1 MDSYIIQVQP
11 RDELTVLI
19 DKLIH
24 TQAERVYLLVPDSSR
39 IAQHSL
45 NFRLLKREAD
55 SLGKE
60 IVVVSSS
67 PRVQNLALKSQLQAH
82 QETHELKESA
92 SREAAEAIARPRKL
106 SDIVAPPATYQSD
119 AEAPPPRQKP
129 REKKKKVRH
138 DERKIKN
145 LSDGTV
151 RKITSFWMRKPL
163 PSLSHRAIR
172 GVPHVTLPGLP
183 RVKFDVKLN
192 NAAVLKAIL
201 ASLIGVSFLV
211 SIITF
216 YLILPRSKIYI
227 SPATEKVS
235 IDLKIRGDTNVI
247 ALEDGGDSVG
257 RVVPSQIF
265 EKSLRVSKTAASR
278 GEKDVREKATG
289 VIKVYNSY
297 SSSPQTLVQTT
308 RFVSESGKVF
318 RTIATIVVP
327 GAEVRDGEIVP
338 SSTMVSVIAQDAGR
352 EYNIGPSTFSIP
364 GFKGTPK
371 YLAFYGKSEKS
382 MGGGEIGKVKVISED
397 DYKNLE
403 KQVTSELSSQ
413 SSTALLTLL
422 PEGFLIPQGAKYTGQ
437 IQIDSSGKVGDSAAE
452 FTITGS
458 VLTKAFAVRESDIKK
473 MLANDFAARFP
484 NMRRNVGKEEII
496 YEAIDSRFEKG
507 ILEMKVSLSHDASA
521 IIDKQKIIEGVRGK
535 TEAEVRSF
543 LSSFASIREARVT
556 FWPFWVSKIPDDLN
570 KIEIIVEGEGEG
582 N

>member
-39 IAQHSL
+39 IAQHGL

-92 SREAAEAIARPRKL
+92 SREAVEAIASPHRKL
-106 SDIVAPPATYQSD
+106 SDIVAPPATYESD
-119 AEAPPPRQKP
+119 AGAPPLRQKP
-129 REKKKKVRH
+129 RDMKKKVRY

-145 LSDGTV
+145 LSDGAV
-151 RKITSFWMRKPL
+151 RKITSFWMKKPL
-163 PSLSHRAIR
+163 PGLPHKVIR
-172 GVPHVTLPGLP
+172 GVP
-183 RVKFDVKLN
+183 RVRFNVKLN
-192 NAAVLKAIL
+192 NAMVLRVIL
-201 ASLIGVSFLV
+201 VSLMGVSALV

-227 SPATEKVS
+227 SPITEKVS
-235 IDLKIRGDTNVI
+235 IDLKIRGDTDAVTP
-247 ALEDGGDSVG
+247 EDGGDADG
-257 RVVPSQIF
+257 RVVPTQIF
-265 EKSLRVSKTAASR
+265 ERTLRVSKTALSS
-278 GEKDVREKATG
+278 GEKEAREKATG
-289 VIKVYNSY
+289 SIKVYNSY

-327 GAEVRDGEIVP
+327 GAEVVDGEIVP
-338 SSTMVSVIAQDAGR
+338 SATTVSVIAQDAGR

-382 MGGGEIGKVKVISED
+382 MEGGEIGKVKIISED

-403 KQVTSELSSQ
+403 KQVVSELSSQ
-413 SSTALLTLL
+413 SSTALEALL
-422 PEGFLIPQGAKYTGQ
+422 PEGFLIPRSAQHTSQ
-437 IQIDSSGKVGDSAAE
+437 IEINSSGKIGDSAAE
-452 FTITGS
+452 LTITGN
-458 VLTKAFAVRESDIKK
+458 VLTKAFAVREGDIKK
-473 MLANDFAARFP
+473 LLTDDFAARFP
-484 NMRRNVGKEEII
+484 GMRLKEGEEEIVHQ
-496 YEAIDSRFEKG
+496 AIDSRFEKG
-507 ILEMKVSLSHDASA
+507 ILEMKVSLSQNASA
-521 IIDKQKIIEGVRGK
+521 LVDRQKIIDGVRGK
-535 TEAEVRSF
+535 TETEVRSF
-543 LSSFASIREARVT
+543 LSGFASIRESRVT
-556 FWPFWVSKIPDDLN
+556 FWPFWVSKIPDDPN
-570 KIEIIVEGEGEG
+570 KIEIIVEGA
-582 N
+582 